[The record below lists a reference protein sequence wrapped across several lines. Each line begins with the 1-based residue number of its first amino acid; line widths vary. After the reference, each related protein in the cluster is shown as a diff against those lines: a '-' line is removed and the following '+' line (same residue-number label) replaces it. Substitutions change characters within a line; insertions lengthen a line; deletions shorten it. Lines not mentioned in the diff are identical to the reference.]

1 MVARLEQ
8 QLSGTTRGELSFE
21 ERLGLLIQHELLERQ
36 PCRLRQQLRWA
47 RFPQAATLE
56 DLDLK
61 AARGLDRNAQRRAAR
76 K

>member
-36 PCRLRQQLRWA
+36 PCRL
-47 RFPQAATLE
+47 
-56 DLDLK
+56 K